1 MRALTLFT
9 ATLAVVLGM
18 SLGAQAATLTMS
30 TDKAT
35 YATSETITLTV
46 IGDSQGAIAI
56 GAFGTV
62 NYNPALVSTGTHTQ
76 TAMKTAAGVKW
87 TRGGLLTDLPQPNAF
102 DSFSTING
110 ATFAQGSTKKLTATM
125 TFHADASGTA
135 AFDWYVGATAEALD
149 FFGLVAGTGVTVNII
164 PEPSTAGLMG
174 LGIIGLVVAG
184 RRRKS

>member
-1 MRALTLFT
+1 
-9 ATLAVVLGM
+9 M

-30 TDKAT
+30 ADKAT
-35 YATSETITLTV
+35 YATSEIITITV
-46 IGDSQGAIAI
+46 IGDSQGASAI

-62 NYNPALVSTGTHTQ
+62 GYDSLLVSTGTHTQ
-76 TAMKTAAGVKW
+76 TAMRNSLTVKW
-87 TRGGLLTDLPQPNAF
+87 TRGGLNTDLPIANTF

-110 ATFAQGSTKKLTATM
+110 ATIPANSTKKLTAVM
-125 TFHADASGTA
+125 TFSADAGGLA
-135 AFDWYVGATAEALD
+135 AFDWYVGPLSQTLD
-149 FFGLVAGTGVTVNII
+149 FFGLSAANGVTVSII